1 MSPGV
6 NQSVAPPVAKPHALA
21 CPNCGGP
28 VERRG
33 FGYSMT
39 VVCPQCLTVLDAST
53 PLLQVLQKIETEQG
67 RRTPMIP
74 LGSRGTWQNA
84 AWEVIGF
91 QTRAVVE
98 DGETFEWE
106 EYLLFN
112 PYKGFR
118 YLTQYDGHWNFVT
131 PLEAMPQSPTQRGL
145 FPVFY
150 DGLVYKHFSGGQA
163 TTTFVLGEFPWRV
176 KVGEQVVAHDYVNP
190 PWVLSSEITSQ
201 EITWSRGEYVPGSAI
216 WKAFQLP
223 GSAPPARGVYLNQ
236 PSPMGDKVGGIWA
249 NFGLMLALLLGLAI
263 FFAVFSRK
271 ETVYRSSYAF
281 SSVQQGEPSFV
292 TGDFD
297 LTGRPTSVEVAVNT
311 NLDNNWTYFNF
322 ALVNEDTGQA
332 YDFGREVSYYHGS
345 DSDGSWDEGSRD
357 SSVLIPA
364 VTPGKYYLRVE
375 PEMDSGGVSYDL
387 TLRHDVPNYTW
398 FWLAAG
404 LLLLPPVIYTIR
416 ARSFETQRW
425 MNSDHPPIRV
435 SSNDGD
441 T

>member
-1 MSPGV
+1 
-6 NQSVAPPVAKPHALA
+6 
-21 CPNCGGP
+21 
-28 VERRG
+28 
-33 FGYSMT
+33 MT

-176 KVGEQVVAHDYVNP
+176 KVGEQVVAG
-190 PWVLSSEITSQ
+190 
-201 EITWSRGEYVPGSAI
+201 R
-216 WKAFQLP
+216 
-223 GSAPPARGVYLNQ
+223 
-236 PSPMGDKVGGIWA
+236 
-249 NFGLMLALLLGLAI
+249 
-263 FFAVFSRK
+263 
-271 ETVYRSSYAF
+271 RSSF
-281 SSVQQGEPSFV
+281 
-292 TGDFD
+292 
-297 LTGRPTSVEVAVNT
+297 
-311 NLDNNWTYFNF
+311 
-322 ALVNEDTGQA
+322 
-332 YDFGREVSYYHGS
+332 
-345 DSDGSWDEGSRD
+345 
-357 SSVLIPA
+357 PA
-364 VTPGKYYLRVE
+364 AHR
-375 PEMDSGGVSYDL
+375 
-387 TLRHDVPNYTW
+387 R
-398 FWLAAG
+398 LAAC
-404 LLLLPPVIYTIR
+404 I
-416 ARSFETQRW
+416 
-425 MNSDHPPIRV
+425 
-435 SSNDGD
+435 
-441 T
+441 

>member
-1 MSPGV
+1 VSP
-6 NQSVAPPVAKPHALA
+6 QPQAPVAKPHALA

-39 VVCPQCLTVLDAST
+39 VVCPGCLTVLDAST
-53 PLLQVLQKIETEQG
+53 PLLQVLQKIEEAQS
-67 RRTPMIP
+67 RRTPTIP
-74 LGSRGTWQNA
+74 LGSRGALPGMASGATWEA
-84 AWEVIGF
+84 IGF

-131 PLEAMPQSPTQRGL
+131 PLEAMPQSPGQPGR

-150 DGLVYKHFSGGQA
+150 DGLVYKHFSGGEA

-176 KVGEQVVAHDYVNP
+176 RAGEQVATHDYVNP
-190 PWVLSSEITSQ
+190 PWVLSAEITRD
-201 EITWSRGEYVPGSAI
+201 EITWSRGEYIPGLAI
-216 WKAFQLP
+216 YKAF
-223 GSAPPARGVYLNQ
+223 GIAGGAPPARGVYLNQ
-236 PSPMGDKVGGIWA
+236 PSPMGDKVGGMWVS
-249 NFGLMLALLLGLAI
+249 FMVMLVLLLGLAI
-263 FFAVFSRK
+263 FFVTFSRQ
-271 ETVYRSSYAF
+271 ETVFRSTYSF
-281 SSVQQGEPSFV
+281 SSSQRGEPSFV

-297 LTGRPTSVEVAVNT
+297 LTGRPATLEVALNT
-311 NLDNNWTYFNF
+311 NLDNNWAYFNF

-332 YDFGREVSYYHGS
+332 YDFGREVSYYHGA
-345 DSDGSWDEGSRD
+345 DSDGSWDEGSRN
-357 SSVLIPA
+357 SSVLIPTVA
-364 VTPGKYYLRVE
+364 PGKYYLRVE
-375 PEMDSGGVSYDL
+375 PEMDAGSVSYEL
-387 TLRHDVPNYTW
+387 TLRHDVPSYIW
-398 FWLAAG
+398 FLLAAG
-404 LLLLPPVIYTIR
+404 LLLIPPVLYTIR

-441 T
+441 D